1 VNAFFTRHD
10 LQFNHR
16 FFSATQLIKRIKS
29 CFVTCLVVI
38 AVGCSLDGC
47 KKENQEKKDTLKPIP
62 TAPEVQDTAPAE
74 SARPVQKTT
83 GPLATKGAWTV
94 QVGAFTQQ
102 TNASAAIETLRSKGY
117 KAYAVETVI
126 QGKRWHRVR
135 VGDFAT
141 KQQAGSLQE
150 TLKSV
155 AGFRDAFVVSR
166 ESEALR

>member
-1 VNAFFTRHD
+1 MNAFFTRRD

-16 FFSATQLIKRIKS
+16 FFSETQLIKRIKS

-38 AVGCSLDGC
+38 AVGCSLNGC
-47 KKENQEKKDTLKPIP
+47 KKENQEKKETLKPIP
-62 TAPEVQDTAPAE
+62 TAPEVQETAPAE
-74 SARPVQKTT
+74 SVRAVQKTT
-83 GPLATKGAWTV
+83 GLATNGPWTV

-102 TNASAAIETLRSKGY
+102 KNATAAIETLRSKGY

-135 VGDFAT
+135 VGEFAT

-166 ESEALR
+166 EREAPK